1 MASTAGRLAE
11 DTCERDWIW
20 EREIEAAPWE
30 ETRRLGAGAWERQ
43 FRRIRESSGFYARKW
58 REAGIGSSFVSLGD
72 LSQLPF
78 TTKDELR
85 QALDESPP
93 FGSNLCVAPEQV
105 KRVYQTSGTT
115 GTPSVLALTRGDM
128 ESWTTMGTRTYYAT
142 GIHEHSS
149 VLTTF
154 GAGPFVAGHTHFVL
168 LRIGTRSVPVAPG
181 DTERVVFG
189 LKAGLADTLLSTAS
203 FAQYLA
209 NRAERLEKESPS
221 PLQGRGVEG
230 EGRGTGNLTHVVTGG
245 EPGGGIPAIR
255 DHIQRVLGVTVTEV
269 MGIGD
274 VAPSLF
280 GECPHQQGMHYCGA
294 GHVWVELIDPDT
306 HEPMDIET
314 GAVGELVYTTL
325 TREAMPIVRFRGS
338 DIVRIEG
345 TSCECGRTSF
355 RQRVM
360 GRRDDMFIVRGVN
373 VYPAAILSV
382 VGEFR
387 PRVTGRARVVRKSDA
402 TSIEPPIPV
411 EVEVTEHHE
420 SDPALVADIENAI
433 HARLMFRSR
442 VTLVLESDFGE
453 AGYKTNLSRKDSPH
467 SPKTPLPP
475 GERG

>member
-1 MASTAGRLAE
+1 MAITAGRLRGDA
-11 DTCERDWIW
+11 CERDWIW

-30 ETRRLGAGAWERQ
+30 ETRRLAVGAWERQ
-43 FRRIRESSGFYARKW
+43 YRRLRESSPFYAGKW
-58 REAGIGSSFVSLGD
+58 REAGIGNSFVSLAD
-72 LSQLPF
+72 LNQLPF
-78 TTKDELR
+78 TTKEELR
-85 QALDESPP
+85 HALDDDPP
-93 FGSNLCVAPEQV
+93 FGSNLCVTPDQV

-115 GTPSVLALTRGDM
+115 GNPSVLALTRGDM
-128 ESWTTMGTRTYYAT
+128 ESWTLMGTRTYYAT
-142 GIHEHSS
+142 GIHEHST

-181 DTERVVFG
+181 DTERVIFG
-189 LKAGLADTLLSTAS
+189 LRAGLADTLLSTAS

-209 NRAERLEKESPS
+209 NRLEKTDSDPS
-221 PLQGRGVEG
+221 AIP
-230 EGRGTGNLTHVVTGG
+230 LTHVVTGG

-280 GECPHQQGMHYCGA
+280 GECPHQQGMHFCGA
-294 GHVWVELIDPDT
+294 GHVWVELINPDT
-306 HEPMDIET
+306 QEPMEIET

-345 TSCECGRTSF
+345 TSCECGRTTF

-373 VYPAAILSV
+373 VYPTAILAV
-382 VGEFR
+382 VGDFR
-387 PRVTGRARVVRKSDA
+387 PRVTGRARVVRRGA
-402 TSIEPPIPV
+402 ETSIEPPIPV
-411 EVEVTEHHE
+411 EVEVTERHE
-420 SDPALVADIENAI
+420 SDGALVTEIENAI
-433 HARLMFRSR
+433 HSKLMFRSK
-442 VTLVLESDFGE
+442 VELVPESDFGE
-453 AGYKTNLSRKDSPH
+453 AGYKTRLTVNK
-467 SPKTPLPP
+467 
-475 GERG
+475 